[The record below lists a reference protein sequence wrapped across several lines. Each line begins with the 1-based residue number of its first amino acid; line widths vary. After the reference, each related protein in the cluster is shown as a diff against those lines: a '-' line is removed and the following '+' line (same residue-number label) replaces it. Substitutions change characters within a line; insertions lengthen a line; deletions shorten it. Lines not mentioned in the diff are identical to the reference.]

1 MTTYSATD
9 VANFFIDYYGRSVD
23 PMNLPRVQYFC
34 YFAQVE
40 SLCRSGT
47 PIIED
52 TFRAYPSGPA
62 LTRLEFYYEGSG
74 NMPIKVY
81 KEFDR
86 SIFDK
91 EDLQLL
97 MDVAIYYNTFSTSE
111 LQIMTYVNNG
121 PWQYVYSQ
129 GTDLL
134 DISNDF
140 IKAFYERLPR
150 IPNYREQ
157 IWTAIH
163 GSCDIEIMPVF
174 KSEEVAPIDVNTPS
188 EVTSTWE

>member
-1 MTTYSATD
+1 MATYSATD
-9 VANFFIDYYGRSVD
+9 VANFFIDYYARSVD

-40 SLCRSGT
+40 SLCRNGT

-52 TFRAYPSGPA
+52 TFRAYPTGPA
-62 LTRLEFYYEGSG
+62 LTRLECYYDGAG
-74 NMPIKVY
+74 NMPIKVHR
-81 KEFDR
+81 EFDK
-86 SIFDK
+86 SIFSK
-91 EDLQLL
+91 EDLKLL

-111 LQIMTYVNNG
+111 LQIMSYVSNG

-134 DISNDF
+134 GIDNEY

-157 IWTAIH
+157 VLAAIH
-163 GSCDIEIMPVF
+163 GCCEIETMPVLRC
-174 KSEEVAPIDVNTPS
+174 EEVEPIDVNTPS
-188 EVTSTWE
+188 EVSTTWE